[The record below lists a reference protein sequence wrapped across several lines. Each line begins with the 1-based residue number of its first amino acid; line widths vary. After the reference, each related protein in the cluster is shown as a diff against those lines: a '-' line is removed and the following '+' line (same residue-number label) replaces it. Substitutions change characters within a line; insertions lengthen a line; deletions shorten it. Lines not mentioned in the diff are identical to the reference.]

1 MTQHEC
7 VSCGED
13 RDLCCRGLCGR
24 CRAQAR
30 RDGTVDDFGYVK
42 ADRLADFT
50 ELRRSCSVAVAAARL
65 GVCERTGWRYE
76 ADRGRAQLKALLR
89 RERSAA

>member
-1 MTQHEC
+1 MPPREC
-7 VSCGED
+7 ACCGED
-13 RDLCCRGLCGR
+13 RDLCCRGLCVA
-24 CRAQAR
+24 CRSQAR
-30 RDGTVDDFGYVK
+30 RDGTVGEFGYIK

-76 ADRGRAQLKALLR
+76 AERGRALVEATLER
-89 RERSAA
+89 RAA